1 VTVPAQWAHGEN
13 GRDMD
18 EDVRVGDADRAQAI
32 SALEAHCRAGRLDM
46 DELLE
51 RSAAAYTARTRAE
64 LAALTGDLPG
74 ETSEADEVG
83 EPPKRGWRDPAWRL
97 HLTLTVLVN
106 AAVTGL
112 WLVTRDR
119 TPTPTDEGAGYWW
132 PLWLALISGI
142 LVLLH
147 YLYAAGRLT
156 LSAWPRR
163 LPAAADARTVPPAI
177 RDPATRA
184 DAGGEETAP
193 HAIGLL
199 ETLTRREQEVLTLLA
214 EGCANK
220 EIARRLVISE
230 RTARTHV
237 SNILRKLQLPSRTQA
252 ALVAVEAG
260 LRRDPSPPA

>member
-1 VTVPAQWAHGEN
+1 
-13 GRDMD
+13 MD
-18 EDVRVGDADRAQAI
+18 EDVRVGDADRAQVI
-32 SALEAHCRAGRLDM
+32 SALEEHCRAGRLGT

-51 RSAAAYTARTRAE
+51 RSASAYAARSRAE
-64 LAALTGDLPG
+64 LAALTGDLPD
-74 ETSEADEVG
+74 ETGTADG
-83 EPPKRGWRDPAWRL
+83 PQKRNWRDPAWRL
-97 HLTLTVLVN
+97 HVTLTVLVN

-119 TPTPTDEGAGYWW
+119 TPSPTDEGVGYWW

-147 YLYAAGRLT
+147 YLYAAGRLP
-156 LSAWPRR
+156 LSASPRR
-163 LPAAADARTVPPAI
+163 PPAAVDERTVPPPIA
-177 RDPATRA
+177 DPATPA
-184 DAGGEETAP
+184 DTAGEDTTR
-193 HAIGLL
+193 HAISRL
-199 ETLTRREQEVLTLLA
+199 ERLTGREREVLMLLA

-252 ALVAVEAG
+252 ALVAVQAG
-260 LRRDPSPPA
+260 LGRGPSPPP

>member
-1 VTVPAQWAHGEN
+1 LG
-13 GRDMD
+13 
-18 EDVRVGDADRAQAI
+18 
-32 SALEAHCRAGRLDM
+32 L

-51 RSAAAYTARTRAE
+51 RSAAAYAARTRAE
-64 LAALTGDLPG
+64 LTALTGDLPG
-74 ETSEADEVG
+74 QTGATDH
-83 EPPKRGWRDPAWRL
+83 PRKPAWRDPAWRL
-97 HLTLTVLVN
+97 HLTLALLVN

-112 WLVTRDR
+112 WLVTRDP
-119 TPTPTDEGAGYWW
+119 TPSPTDEGTGYWW
-132 PLWLALISGI
+132 PLWLALVSGV

-156 LSAWPRR
+156 LPARPRR
-163 LPAAADARTVPPAI
+163 SPAAAGAKTVARANPDSAI
-177 RDPATRA
+177 PA
-184 DAGGEETAP
+184 DADGEDAARLP
-193 HAIGLL
+193 ISQL
-199 ETLTRREQEVLTLLA
+199 ETLTRREREVLTLLA

-260 LRRDPSPPA
+260 LRRDPGPPP

>member
-1 VTVPAQWAHGEN
+1 
-13 GRDMD
+13 MD
-18 EDVRVGDADRAQAI
+18 EDVRVSDADRAQTI
-32 SALEAHCRAGRLDM
+32 SALEGHCRAGRLGM

-51 RSAAAYTARTRAE
+51 RSAAVYAARTRAE
-64 LAALTGDLPG
+64 LAALTGDLPD
-74 ETSEADEVG
+74 ETGTADG
-83 EPPKRGWRDPAWRL
+83 PQKRGWRDPAWRL
-97 HLTLTVLVN
+97 HVMLTVLVN

-163 LPAAADARTVPPAI
+163 PSAAADARTLPPAI
-177 RDPATRA
+177 ADQATPADP
-184 DAGGEETAP
+184 GGEDTAR
-193 HAIGLL
+193 HAISRL
-199 ETLTRREQEVLTLLA
+199 ETLTGREREVLTLLA

-252 ALVAVEAG
+252 ALVAVQAG
-260 LRRDPSPPA
+260 LRRDSSPPP